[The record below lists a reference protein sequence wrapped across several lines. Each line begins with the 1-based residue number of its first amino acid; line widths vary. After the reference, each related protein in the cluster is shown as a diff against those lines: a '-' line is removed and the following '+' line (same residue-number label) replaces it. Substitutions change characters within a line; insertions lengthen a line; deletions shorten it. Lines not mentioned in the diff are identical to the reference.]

1 MLNTVLIPSLQQV
14 EGEEDS
20 REASSEDAL
29 TCDGEGMAPGVFPGG
44 GRRRGGPRPPGYRK
58 DTGCLTEHHGPG
70 TQCGILKT
78 GPGPCAAVPQQRAQ
92 GRQQVPSLGLL

>member
-1 MLNTVLIPSLQQV
+1 M

-44 GRRRGGPRPPGYRK
+44 GRRVDPDPL
-58 DTGCLTEHHGPG
+58 DTGR
-70 TQCGILKT
+70 TQ
-78 GPGPCAAVPQQRAQ
+78 AA
-92 GRQQVPSLGLL
+92 